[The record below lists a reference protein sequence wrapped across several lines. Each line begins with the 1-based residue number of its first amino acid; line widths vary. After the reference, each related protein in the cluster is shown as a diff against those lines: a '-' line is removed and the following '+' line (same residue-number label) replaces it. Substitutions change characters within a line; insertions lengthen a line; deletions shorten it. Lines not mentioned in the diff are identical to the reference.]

1 MTRRLHPG
9 SAAALPP
16 RSIGGF
22 LPRSIGAL
30 LPRSIRARMTTAAT
44 LVAAAVFLGASA
56 LTLATVPENLHGA
69 VHTRVELAIRRVA
82 SDARTGT
89 LPAELRTPARV
100 QLLRALS
107 QTGEVLA
114 SSTAF
119 PQDARVDA
127 FRPKRPESV
136 ETTELDL
143 ARHPEEPRS
152 RHLLMAITVRSPR
165 GPVTVQAASSL
176 ADVDR
181 ALMWIHLMVFVG
193 TPLILVIVAVLTW
206 AAVSFALRPV
216 GRVRAELAEITGQD
230 LSRRVSVPPTGDE
243 IADLADTTNHTLD
256 RLERSAETQRRFV
269 ADASHELR
277 SPISALRAQL
287 EVANDYPD
295 ETDWPATGA
304 RALAAA
310 DRLTGIIDEL
320 LMLAKLDAGA
330 VTQRRVVDLCRV
342 AEEQI
347 SRRAGG
353 RVPIHLH
360 ACASAPV
367 FGSPVQLDRLLT
379 NLLDNAAR
387 HAASRIDVGVTVR
400 GDSVVVTVTD
410 DGDGIAPEDRERVFE
425 RFTRLESARAK
436 DKGGSGLGLPLSR
449 EIATAHGGSLMV
461 ADHGPG
467 ARFVAV
473 LPLHRG

>member
-1 MTRRLHPG
+1 
-9 SAAALPP
+9 
-16 RSIGGF
+16 
-22 LPRSIGAL
+22 
-30 LPRSIRARMTTAAT
+30 MTTAAT
-44 LVAAAVFLGASA
+44 LVAAAVFAGASA
-56 LTLATVPENLHGA
+56 LTLSTVPDNLHGI
-69 VHTRVELAIRRVA
+69 VHTRAELAIRRVA
-82 SDARTGT
+82 SQARTGT
-89 LPAELRTPARV
+89 LPAELPTPARV
-100 QLLRALS
+100 QLLRVLS
-107 QTGEVLA
+107 ERGEVLA
-114 SSTAF
+114 SSTSF
-119 PQDARVDA
+119 PQDARVTA
-127 FRPKRPESV
+127 FRPVRREV
-136 ETTELDL
+136 IETTELDL
-143 ARHPEEPRS
+143 ARHPDEPRS
-152 RHLLMAITVRSPR
+152 NHLLMAITVRSPR

-181 ALMWIHLMVFVG
+181 ALMWIHLIIYLG
-193 TPLILVIVAVLTW
+193 TPFVLVLIAMLTW
-206 AAVSFALRPV
+206 AVVSYALRPV

-243 IADLADTTNHTLD
+243 IADLAETTNDTLD

-287 EVANDYPD
+287 EVAHDYPD

-330 VTQRRVVDLCRV
+330 LTPRRVVDLCRV

-347 SRRAGG
+347 RRREGG
-353 RVPIHLH
+353 RAPIFLD
-360 ACASAPV
+360 ACAPAPV
-367 FGSPVQLDRLLT
+367 LGSPMQLDRLLT
-379 NLLDNAAR
+379 NLLDNATR
-387 HAASRIDVGVTVR
+387 HTASRIDVEVAVR
-400 GDSVVVTVTD
+400 GDRVVVTVTD

-449 EIATAHGGSLMV
+449 EIATAHGGTLTV
-461 ADHGPG
+461 AEHTPG

-473 LPLHRG
+473 LPLHRS